1 VTTRAAPYAGRGASA
16 VGLAWSVALGSLFA
30 AVVGVW
36 VARAHGL
43 EVPWRA
49 LSIPVVW
56 SLPGALIAA
65 ARPRAALG
73 WLTLLVAA
81 MFSAVGLIEVW
92 LGADPSGPVLTR
104 ALGVW
109 FVDRAGALIVPA
121 TTLALVL
128 LPDSRLPDRR
138 WRAPVAAGVAL
149 QLLLVAMWSFSKTS
163 AASPEGEWP
172 APLAALDNP
181 VGFLPA
187 VWAAAADDLVWLLQ
201 LPMLLAV
208 AAMVVRFRRG
218 DGLERQRLSLLLLAL
233 VVLVAVILAGR
244 ALLGRWAELVDVLAV
259 VFLACVLVSA
269 VLRRHLEG
277 VSVVVHHAFV
287 LAVLGALVAGAYV
300 VAVGLL
306 AAAGPDLSRFGAGVV
321 AAVAALAIH
330 PLRSRLQ
337 ALVDRVMRGDP
348 RDPYRAVARLA
359 DSAHRAPSLVEVLD
373 SVAASVAAALRV
385 PEARVTA
392 FGVSVRHRP
401 RVEDA
406 VAAGRTLQVPL
417 VAGDRE
423 VGSLVV
429 LPQLGRRF
437 RRDEHRLLE
446 ELSRHAGVAIDAVRL
461 AGQVAEHH
469 RALITAREEERRRL
483 GRELHDDLGPTV
495 AGLSMQLGALRPLV
509 HTDPETVVA
518 RLATLEETATRA
530 LADVRQVAHR
540 LRPPVLDQVGLG
552 RAIGQLAE
560 SLDLAL
566 EHEVVSPPALPAAV
580 ELAAYRIAAEALSNV
595 ARHAGTRSVRV
606 DVNVTGDR
614 LELVVADSGRG
625 REDVGS
631 SLGMATMRERAEELG
646 GSLTVRDGESGGT
659 IVRAVLP
666 VAAASAA
673 PTAEE
678 AG

>member
-1 VTTRAAPYAGRGASA
+1 VTTRTAPSTGGAAP
-16 VGLAWSVALGSLFA
+16 VVCLAWSVSLGCLLA

-36 VARAHGL
+36 VSLAHGL
-43 EVPWRA
+43 AVPWRA
-49 LSIPVVW
+49 LVIPVVW

-81 MFSAVGLIEVW
+81 MFSAVGSIEVW
-92 LGADPSGPVLTR
+92 LGAGPSGPETTR

-109 FVDRAGALIVPA
+109 FVDRAGALIVPV

-138 WRAPVAAGVAL
+138 WRIPVAAGVSL
-149 QLLLVAMWSFSKTS
+149 QLLLVAMWSFSETR
-163 AASPEGEWP
+163 AASPDTAW
-172 APLAALDNP
+172 AAQLAALDNP
-181 VGFLPA
+181 VGLLPA
-187 VWAAAADDLVWLLQ
+187 AWAGAADEVVWLLQ

-208 AAMVVRFRRG
+208 AIMVMRFRRG

-259 VFLACVLVSA
+259 AFLACVLVSA

-300 VAVGLL
+300 VAVGML

-337 ALVDRVMRGDP
+337 ALVDRMMRGDP

-373 SVAASVAAALRV
+373 SVAASAAAALRV
-385 PEARVTA
+385 PETRVTA

-401 RVEDA
+401 RTEQA
-406 VAAGRTLQVPL
+406 VAAGRTLKVPL
-417 VAGDRE
+417 LAGDRE
-423 VGSLVV
+423 VGCLVL

-437 RRDEHRLLE
+437 RKDEHRLLE
-446 ELSRHAGVAIDAVRL
+446 ELSRHAGVAVDAVRL
-461 AGQVAEHH
+461 AGEVAEHH

-518 RLATLEETATRA
+518 RLATLEKTATRA
-530 LADVRQVAHR
+530 LADLRQVAHR

-552 RAIGQLAE
+552 RAIGQLAD

-566 EHEVVSPPALPAAV
+566 EHEVVSPSALPAAV

-595 ARHAGTRSVRV
+595 ARHAGSRSVRV
-606 DVNVTGDR
+606 ELSVTGDR
-614 LELVVADSGRG
+614 LELEVVDSGRG
-625 REDVGS
+625 RGDAGA
-631 SLGMATMRERAEELG
+631 SLGTATMRERAEELG
-646 GSLTVRDGESGGT
+646 GSLTVSDGGT
-659 IVRAVLP
+659 GGTVVTAVLP
-666 VAAASAA
+666 VAAAPNAA
-673 PTAEE
+673 ASEV